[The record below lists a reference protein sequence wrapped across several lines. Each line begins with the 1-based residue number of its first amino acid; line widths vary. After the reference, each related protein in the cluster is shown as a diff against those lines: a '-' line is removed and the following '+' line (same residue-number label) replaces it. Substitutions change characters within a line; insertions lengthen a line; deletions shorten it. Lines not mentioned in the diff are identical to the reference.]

1 MENPN
6 EFSCQWAILPAP
18 VRYDSALPPNAKLLF
33 AEIAAKTNTLGYC
46 WAYNSYF
53 AERLALSPDR
63 VSDLI
68 SRLEKGGY
76 IEIQYDRDK
85 TNTEKRKIFCTAK
98 AFGAVGGIGENTDT
112 PSRRKNRDRPGEKT
126 ETGIGENTEALK
138 ENNKYKIKN
147 KIGPERPK
155 YMALD
160 IFKAISSWCGS
171 DGELLLAWMQYA
183 DMRQRTRHPIGTV
196 ATVERACQKIEK
208 LSQGDRAYKLG
219 LLHKATDASWRGFYP
234 LAKGDEG
241 FAPSPA
247 APEQGEEA
255 IEWLN

>member
-18 VRYDSALPPNAKLLF
+18 VRYDKDLPPNAKLLF

-46 WAYNSYF
+46 WAYNQYF
-53 AERLALSPDR
+53 AEKLGVGPDR
-63 VSDLI
+63 ISDLLR
-68 SRLEKGGY
+68 RLEKGGY
-76 IEIQYDRDK
+76 IVIDYDEGR
-85 TNTEKRKIFCTAK
+85 TNTERRKIYCAAK
-98 AFGAVGGIGENTDT
+98 AFGAVGGIGENTET
-112 PSRRKNRDRPGEKT
+112 PSPQKHRDRP
-126 ETGIGENTEALK
+126 GENTEALK
-138 ENNKYKIKN
+138 ENNKN
-147 KIGPERPK
+147 KMGPERPK

-219 LLHKATDASWRGFYP
+219 LLHKATDSSWRGFYP

-247 APEQGEEA
+247 AAAAPSEEA